1 MNKRFYICTIGNKQI
16 KKLEIMTKQYQI
28 QEYINRNV
36 SKTTDELGNLVWA
49 TFDARDGYDFHS
61 ETYAEAVSVFVR
73 NWDNL
78 TENEKNNC

>member
-1 MNKRFYICTIGNKQI
+1 
-16 KKLEIMTKQYQI
+16 MTKQTQI

-36 SKTTDELGNLVWA
+36 QKTKDELNNTVWS
-49 TFDARDGYDFHS
+49 TFDPREGDYFHS
-61 ETYAEAVSVFVR
+61 ETYHEAVSIFVR